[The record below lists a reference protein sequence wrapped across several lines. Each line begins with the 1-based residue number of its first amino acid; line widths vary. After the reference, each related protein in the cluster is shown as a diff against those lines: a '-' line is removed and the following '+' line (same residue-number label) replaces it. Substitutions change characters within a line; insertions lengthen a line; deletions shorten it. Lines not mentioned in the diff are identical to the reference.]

1 MARMTRALRPVQML
15 AEVSQNGDKPKSMD
29 QEALAQ
35 QPHASGGFAPPPR
48 PPVRAV
54 PVAATLC
61 RSATSSA
68 ANGAGGSGESVMA
81 APAGMAPA
89 ATASSVGSVVAQNV
103 PQSPAWPLGQS
114 PAWSEVAHFL
124 QHNSPRC
131 ATCRGASCV
140 TRHLAPPPDTRG
152 VLAQLFIVAVHVL
165 YAAQFARS
173 PSGVPHGSALAL
185 CRVGRGT
192 HANVLPTCAARVSEG
207 GRHSGLAD
215 RFAEPPRSRV
225 RARLRCHAWPIPRSS
240 LPVQV

>member
-29 QEALAQ
+29 QEAQ
-35 QPHASGGFAPPPR
+35 QQQHVSGGFAPPPR

-61 RSATSSA
+61 RSATGSA

-131 ATCRGASCV
+131 ATCQAPRASHA
-140 TRHLAPPPDTRG
+140 TSHRHLTR
-152 VLAQLFIVAVHVL
+152 VACWRSCSL
-165 YAAQFARS
+165 S
-173 PSGVPHGSALAL
+173 PSTFCTLLSSPDLHQVCHTRRPSL
-185 CRVGRGT
+185 CAV
-192 HANVLPTCAARVSEG
+192 
-207 GRHSGLAD
+207 
-215 RFAEPPRSRV
+215 
-225 RARLRCHAWPIPRSS
+225 
-240 LPVQV
+240 